1 MMSKKN
7 KRKETTSKSIGEI
20 IFSNVFTLFN
30 IVNIT
35 LAVCVALVHSYKN
48 MTFLGVA
55 FWNTFIGMYQQIRA
69 KRVLDKLSFLSQ
81 GKTHVMRKGQEIE
94 IYREE
99 MTKEDLMILSSGTQI
114 CNDGT
119 LTQGK
124 CQVNESMLTG
134 ESDWILKKEGDT
146 VYSGSY
152 VVSGY
157 GLAKVVHLGEENYIH
172 TIAKVAKKERKI
184 NSEILYSVKF
194 IIKIVIILLFPM
206 AVLSFAKQYIF
217 LEEPLRDAVVSTVA
231 AVIGMIPSGFV
242 LLTSIVMA
250 VGALRLAG
258 KNTLVQDMYC
268 IETLARADV
277 LCLDKTGTLTQ
288 GHLQVEE
295 RIEEGTG
302 QEAEELDEEIRL
314 FCMSMQDKNATLRA
328 IYHKYKKTD
337 EEEYNPSS
345 YQVEF
350 SSERKWSMAVIE
362 GKGTYVLGAYEMMFS
377 GEEEGKVVKRIR
389 QEEERG
395 KRVVAFAYAPTCR
408 HQDSLPEKLKLR
420 CLFILGDI
428 IRGETRQTLDFFRK
442 NDVDIRIISGDNPVT
457 VSQIARECG
466 MEEYERYVD
475 MSVCENEEQMKEM
488 IEHYK
493 IYGRVTPFQK
503 QQIIRL
509 LKEQGHTVA
518 MTGDGVN
525 DVLALKEADCSIAM
539 QAGSEAARNVS
550 HLVLLDSEFKSM
562 PDIVMEGRRSIQ
574 NLQRSATLY
583 LVKTVYSIMIAIF
596 FLFVPFPYP
605 FQPVQLTLL
614 GALSIGIPSF
624 LLALEKNYDRVKGN
638 FLRHILE
645 RAIPGGILVFL
656 NILASL
662 GFTMLFGYGEEARE
676 TTVFL
681 ATVVASM
688 IVLFYLCTPF
698 TWMRTVL
705 FGGITAMFT
714 VCILLFGSLFEIARV
729 PWPTG
734 MLMAALICADLLFYK
749 KHPDDR

>member
-1 MMSKKN
+1 MSKKN
-7 KRKETTSKSIGEI
+7 KREDTTSKSIGEI
-20 IFSNVFTLFN
+20 IFTNVFTLFN

-48 MTFLGVA
+48 MMFLGVA

-81 GKTHVMRKGQEIE
+81 GKVRVMRGGQEME
-94 IYREE
+94 IYRED
-99 MTKEDLMILSSGTQI
+99 MTKADMMILSSGAQI
-114 CNDGT
+114 CNDGVVME
-119 LTQGK
+119 GR
-124 CQVNESMLTG
+124 CQVNESLLTG
-134 ESDWILKKEGDT
+134 ESDWVLKDFGER

-157 GLAKVVHLGEENYIH
+157 AKAAVLHLGEDNYIH
-172 TIAKVAKKERKI
+172 NIARAAKKERSI

-194 IIKIVIILLFPM
+194 VIKIVTILLLPM
-206 AVLSFAKQYIF
+206 ALLSFGKQFF
-217 LEEPLRDAVVSTVA
+217 LLDEPLDKAVVATVA

-250 VGALRLAG
+250 VGALRLAT

-277 LCLDKTGTLTQ
+277 LCLDKTGTLTK

-295 RIEEGTG
+295 SLSWEDFDR
-302 QEAEELDEEIRL
+302 EEIRL
-314 FCMSMQDKNATLRA
+314 FCMSMQDKNATLQA
-328 IYHKYKKTD
+328 IYHKYRDREK
-337 EEEYNPSS
+337 EEYNPSS

-350 SSERKWSMAVIE
+350 SSERKWSMAVLE
-362 GKGTYVLGAYEMMFS
+362 GKGSYVLGAYEMIFPN
-377 GEEEGKVVKRIR
+377 GQEEKIKNRIR

-395 KRVVAFAYAPTCR
+395 KRVVAFAYSPSCK
-408 HQDSLPEKLKLR
+408 HEDELPQQLSLR
-420 CLFILGDI
+420 CLFVLGDR
-428 IRGETRQTLDFFRK
+428 IRSEVRETLEFFRD

-466 MEEYERYVD
+466 MENYKKYID
-475 MSVCENEEQMKEM
+475 MSYCENEEQMKK
-488 IEHYK
+488 ILKKYK
-493 IYGRVTPFQK
+493 IFGRVTPFQK
-503 QQIIRL
+503 RRIIQL
-509 LKEQGHTVA
+509 LKEEGHTVA

-605 FQPVQLTLL
+605 FQPVQLTLI

-624 LLALEKNYDRVKGN
+624 LLAMEKNYGRVKGN
-638 FLRHILE
+638 FLRHILGK
-645 RAIPGGILVFL
+645 AIPGGILVFL

-662 GFTMLFGYGEEARE
+662 GFTMLFDYGEAARE
-676 TTVFL
+676 TTVFF
-681 ATVVASM
+681 AMAAASM

-698 TWMRTVL
+698 TFMRTIL
-705 FGGITAMFT
+705 FGGITSILVA
-714 VCILLFGSLFEIARV
+714 CIVLFGGVFEIVRV
-729 PWPTG
+729 PWVTG
-734 MLMAALICADLLFYK
+734 LLLAALISADLLFYK
-749 KHPDDR
+749 KPHC

>member
-1 MMSKKN
+1 MSKKN
-7 KRKETTSKSIGEI
+7 KREENTSKSIGEI
-20 IFSNVFTLFN
+20 VFTNVFTLFN
-30 IVNIT
+30 IVNIA

-48 MTFLGVA
+48 MMFLGVA

-81 GKTHVMRKGQEIE
+81 GKVHVIRNGQEME
-94 IYREE
+94 IYRED
-99 MTKEDLMILSSGTQI
+99 MTKEDVMILSSGTQI
-114 CNDGT
+114 CNDGE
-119 LTQGK
+119 LIEGR
-124 CQVNESMLTG
+124 CQVNESLLTG
-134 ESDWILKKEGDT
+134 ESDWILKKTGDK

-157 GLAKVVHLGEENYIH
+157 GKAAVVHLGEENYIH
-172 TIAKVAKKERKI
+172 TIARAAKKERKI
-184 NSEILYSVKF
+184 NSEILFSVKF
-194 IIKIVIILLFPM
+194 VIKIVTILLFPM
-206 AVLSFAKQYIF
+206 AVLSFGKQYLL
-217 LEEPLRDAVVSTVA
+217 LEQPIKEAVVSTVA

-250 VGALRLAG
+250 VGALRLAT

-277 LCLDKTGTLTQ
+277 LCLDKTGTLTE

-295 RIEEGTG
+295 CLSWEDFDR
-302 QEAEELDEEIRL
+302 EEIRL

-328 IYHKYKKTD
+328 IYHKYKNI
-337 EEEYNPSS
+337 EEQEEYNPSS

-350 SSERKWSMAVIE
+350 SSERKWSMAVLE
-362 GKGTYVLGAYEMMFS
+362 GKGTYVLGAYEMIFPS
-377 GEEEGKVVKRIR
+377 KQEDKIKKRIR

-395 KRVVAFAYAPTCR
+395 KRVVAFAHSTSCR
-408 HQDSLPEKLKLR
+408 HEDVLPEKLTLR
-420 CLFILGDI
+420 CLFVLGDI
-428 IRGETRQTLDFFRK
+428 IRGEARETLEFFRE

-466 MEEYERYVD
+466 MENCAKYVD
-475 MSVCENEEQMKEM
+475 MSICENEEQMKKILE
-488 IEHYK
+488 EYK

-605 FQPVQLTLL
+605 FQPVQLTLI

-624 LLALEKNYDRVKGN
+624 LLALEKNYGRVKGN
-638 FLRHILE
+638 FLRHILG

-662 GFTMLFGYGEEARE
+662 GFTMLFGYSEAARE

-681 ATVVASM
+681 STAAASM
-688 IVLFYLCTPF
+688 IVLFYLCIPF
-698 TWMRTVL
+698 TFMRTIL
-705 FGGITAMFT
+705 FGGITSVLVA
-714 VCILLFGSLFEIARV
+714 CIVLFGGLFEVVKV
-729 PWPTG
+729 PWITG
-734 MLMAALICADLLFYK
+734 LLLAALISADLLFYK
-749 KHPDDR
+749 KQ

>member
-1 MMSKKN
+1 MSKKN
-7 KRKETTSKSIGEI
+7 KREENTSKSIGEI
-20 IFSNVFTLFN
+20 IFTNVFTLFN
-30 IVNIT
+30 IVNIA

-48 MTFLGVA
+48 MMFLGVA

-81 GKTHVMRKGQEIE
+81 GKVRIIRDGQETE
-94 IYREE
+94 IYRED
-99 MTKEDLMILSSGTQI
+99 MTKTDIMILSSGTQI
-114 CNDGT
+114 CNDGE
-119 LTQGK
+119 LTEGR
-124 CQVNESMLTG
+124 CQVNESLLTG
-134 ESDWILKKEGDT
+134 ESDWILKQAGDK

-157 GLAKVVHLGEENYIH
+157 GKAAVVHLGEENYIH

-194 IIKIVIILLFPM
+194 IIKIVTILLFPM
-206 AVLSFAKQYIF
+206 AVLSFGKQYLL
-217 LEEPLRDAVVSTVA
+217 LEQPLKEAVVSTVA

-250 VGALRLAG
+250 VGALRLAT

-277 LCLDKTGTLTQ
+277 LCLDKTGTLTE

-295 RIEEGTG
+295 CLSWENF
-302 QEAEELDEEIRL
+302 DKEEIRL

-328 IYHKYKKTD
+328 IYHKYKSTE

-350 SSERKWSMAVIE
+350 SSERKWSMAVLR
-362 GKGTYVLGAYEMMFS
+362 GKGTYVLGAYERIFPIAQ
-377 GEEEGKVVKRIR
+377 EEKIKNRIR
-389 QEEERG
+389 QEEEQG
-395 KRVVAFAYAPTCR
+395 KRVVAFAYSPSVR
-408 HQDSLPEKLKLR
+408 QEDMLPENLTLR
-420 CLFILGDI
+420 CLFVLGDM
-428 IRGETRQTLDFFRK
+428 IRGEARETLQFFRE

-466 MEEYERYVD
+466 MENYNKYVD
-475 MSVCENEEQMKEM
+475 MSDCENEEQMKE
-488 IEHYK
+488 ILEEYK
-493 IYGRVTPFQK
+493 IYGRVAPFQK

-509 LKEQGHTVA
+509 LKERGHTVA

-605 FQPVQLTLL
+605 FQPVQLTLI

-624 LLALEKNYDRVKGN
+624 LLALEKNYGRVKGS
-638 FLRHILE
+638 FLRYILG

-662 GFTMLFGYGEEARE
+662 GFTMLFEYGEAARE

-681 ATVVASM
+681 SMAAASM
-688 IVLFYLCTPF
+688 IVLFYLCIPF
-698 TWMRTVL
+698 TFMRTLL
-705 FGGITAMFT
+705 FGGITSVLVA
-714 VCILLFGSLFEIARV
+714 CIILFGGLFEIAKV
-729 PWPTG
+729 PWITG
-734 MLMAALICADLLFYK
+734 LLLVALICADLLFYK
-749 KHPDDR
+749 KHPD